1 MTELRKRPRQ
11 KRSEAMVEAILE
23 AAARIIEE
31 EGLDR
36 LNTNATAAKAGCSV
50 GSLYQYFPS
59 KDAILAELIRR
70 DHLALLEQ
78 LTLAARE
85 SAGATLEQAVYG
97 LVGVGVER
105 QLARPVL
112 ARALDFAE
120 ARLVMDQEA
129 EATLRA
135 IEAVAIGLLGV
146 HLPHLSRKA
155 LQLAAADVSALAKGM
170 IDAAGRRGEASV
182 AALTARV
189 THAALGYLTPLR
201 VTYAG
206 GTRKPGAIV
215 APRGSGRGSGR

>member
-11 KRSEAMVEAILE
+11 KRSEAMVDAILE

-36 LNTNATAAKAGCSV
+36 LNTNATAAKAGASV

-78 LTLAARE
+78 LTLVARD
-85 SAGATLEQAVYG
+85 SAGATLEQAVRG
-97 LVGVGVER
+97 LIGVGVER

-129 EATLRA
+129 KATLRA
-135 IEAVAIGLLGV
+135 IEAIAIGLLGI
-146 HLPHLSRKA
+146 HLPNLSHKA
-155 LQLAAADVSALAKGM
+155 IQLAAADVGALAKGM
-170 IDAAGRRGEASV
+170 IDAAGQRGETNV
-182 AALTARV
+182 EGLTARV
-189 THAALGYLTPLR
+189 TRAALGYLTPLR
-201 VTYAG
+201 D
-206 GTRKPGAIV
+206 TRLADARNPGAIV
-215 APRGSGRGSGR
+215 AS